1 MRHRLRSL
9 SRIPVAFCLALL
21 SSLALPDRGLA
32 QEIPVLGSVAEY
44 RKLSDDELLSLVFSF
59 KPQYDSTPAAAI
71 PAYEE
76 WFRRSTAKLEA
87 SLANNRKAKSL
98 GRQLRQQGIQ
108 ITDLE
113 ASMSTYYQNSAAG
126 LYPAYVR
133 TGNSDKAEK
142 LKSEYFAMIDEVF
155 PTKASREIERGAF
168 YIRAFFPAQGIQHL
182 KAALPLIQDADDR
195 SRCVNRM
202 LNGMFFQG
210 MVGEDTLRQIQE
222 LLAPSMKLDRGTRS
236 SALMSLAAA
245 YSQLGRHEE
254 ALVAIKDSMALAE
267 DNYGGYQEWTVAEWA
282 WRAGHWEEGRDLAV
296 KSLGHLKAK
305 EDRPEAAGRRF
316 ALAKTA
322 ASFGENEEGVQ
333 FYEQGMD
340 LLNRLDSD
348 TDEILRK
355 NLNLQAFD
363 AAIPLFST
371 EKAVEWLDQIAPTD
385 DRVSILTSLFV
396 RRAAGDDAAVGK
408 LIDETFT
415 RMRGPHRSLLRTMSE
430 GEREEDYFRTT
441 FESAIL
447 NYGTEAQAVEATLM
461 TKGLSSDLKAAL
473 LADRAAGTFDQ
484 QDADWLTSWL
494 TRRTRHQQ
502 LSLAAPGTL
511 SAKAAAELEEIA
523 RELDGMEAAAGGS
536 ARQDNALETLSWNL
550 EQWVAQLPV
559 GSVGVNFILYQKVET
574 APADLARRYALH
586 TEPWYGAAVFGT
598 GLAPRFLPLA
608 PASKMDALIGR
619 FRELIQS
626 DEAVD
631 ADLESVCRDLYAT
644 VAAPLEALISP
655 DHRVIYHPAGS
666 LHLLPFGACLAPD
679 ASPWSARRQLTRIT
693 SFRALEQE
701 GSTLADQLAASE
713 VLLVGG
719 VDYAAAGQTEPAA
732 GTSAQRA
739 GAVRAALVGGLESI
753 PEQASFPA
761 LPGARRE
768 VELLETLLSGKVG
781 RTTRLTAEA
790 ATEAAVV
797 GSSAQIV
804 HLATHGFFFDMSK
817 ATGAGMG
824 QGAHVD
830 PMTQSGLALSG
841 AQHTLDAW
849 RTGQIPPIDADGIL
863 LASELAGLD
872 LSRVELLVL
881 SACETGVGALTA
893 GETVAG
899 FAKACSQA
907 GVKRTV
913 LSLWPIAD
921 DATVDIM
928 TRFFEGMLAGEEPE
942 SALNRAQLDA
952 FTAAREKSGLKTA
965 IQEALPFVF
974 IDTRSTRH

>member
-1 MRHRLRSL
+1 MKCRSRNL
-9 SRIPVAFCLALL
+9 SRFNVAFCLALL
-21 SSLALPDRGLA
+21 SSPILPDRGLA

-44 RKLSDDELLSLVFSF
+44 RKLSDDALFNLVHSF

-76 WFRRSTAKLEA
+76 WYRRSKAKLEA
-87 SLANNRKAKSL
+87 RLANTRKANAM
-98 GRQLRQQGIQ
+98 GRQLRQQGVQ
-108 ITDLE
+108 VTDLQ

-182 KAALPLIQDADDR
+182 QAALPLIQDADDR

-202 LNGMFFQG
+202 INGMFFQG
-210 MVGEDTLRQIQE
+210 MMGEDTLRQIQE
-222 LLAPSMKLDRGTRS
+222 LLAPSAKLDRDTRRW
-236 SALMSLAAA
+236 ALMSLAGA

-254 ALVAIKDSMALAE
+254 ALAAIKDSVALAG
-267 DNYGGYQEWTVAEWA
+267 DNYGGHQEWTVAEWE
-282 WRAGHWEEGRDLAV
+282 WRAGRWEEGRDLAV
-296 KSLGHLKAK
+296 KSIPHLKAR
-305 EDRPEAAGRRF
+305 EDQPEAAGRWF
-316 ALAKTA
+316 TLARTA
-322 ASFGENEEGVQ
+322 ASFGKNDEGVE
-333 FYEQGMD
+333 FYQKGMD
-340 LLNRLDSD
+340 LLDRIDPD
-348 TDEILRK
+348 TEDILKK
-355 NLNLQAFD
+355 NLNLQAFN
-363 AAIPLFST
+363 AAIPLLPPDQ
-371 EKAVEWLDQIAPTD
+371 AAAWLDQIAPTD

-396 RRAAGDDAAVGK
+396 RKAAGDDAAVGK
-408 LIDETFT
+408 LIEDAFN

-430 GEREEDYFRTT
+430 GEREEDYFRAT

-447 NYGTEAQAVEATLM
+447 NYGSEAQAVEATLM

-484 QDADWLTSWL
+484 QDADWMTRWL
-494 TRRTRHQQ
+494 TRRARHQQ
-502 LSLAAPGTL
+502 LSLAAPGSQ
-511 SAKAAAELEEIA
+511 SAETAAELEGIA
-523 RELDGMEAAAGGS
+523 RELDGMEAAAGS
-536 ARQDNALETLSWNL
+536 SVRQDRALDTLSWNL
-550 EQWVAQLPV
+550 EQWVEQLPA
-559 GSVGVNFILYQKVET
+559 GSVGVNFILYQKMEA
-574 APADLARRYALH
+574 APADQVRRYAMH

-608 PASKMDALIGR
+608 PAAKMDALIGR
-619 FRELIQS
+619 FRDLIQS

-631 ADLESVCRDLYAT
+631 ADLESVCRNLYT
-644 VAAPLEALISP
+644 TIAAPLEEVMAPGL
-655 DHRVIYHPAGS
+655 RMIYHPAGS

-679 ASPWSARRQLTRIT
+679 GRLWCAQRHLTQIT
-693 SFRALEQE
+693 SFRVFGKE
-701 GSTLADQLAASE
+701 GSPLADRLATSE

-719 VDYAAAGQTEPAA
+719 VDYAAAGADEPATET
-732 GTSAQRA
+732 GTERG

-761 LPGARRE
+761 LNGARRE
-768 VELLETLLSGKVG
+768 VELLESQLSGKVRG
-781 RTTRLTAEA
+781 TTRLTAEA

-817 ATGAGMG
+817 AAGSGMG
-824 QGAHVD
+824 RGVHVD
-830 PMTQSGLALSG
+830 PMTQSGIALAG
-841 AQHTLDAW
+841 AQNTLDAW
-849 RTGQIPPIDADGIL
+849 RTGRIPPIGADGIL

-881 SACETGVGALTA
+881 SACETGVGARA
-893 GETVAG
+893 NGDTVAG
-899 FAKACSQA
+899 FAKACAQA

-913 LSLWPIAD
+913 LSLWPISD
-921 DATVDIM
+921 EATVAIM
-928 TRFFEGMLAGEEPE
+928 TRFFDAILAGAEPD
-942 SALNRAQLDA
+942 SALSQTQIDA
-952 FTAAREKSGLKTA
+952 FTAAREKSGLKAA
-965 IQEALPFVF
+965 IQEALPFVYV
-974 IDTRSTRH
+974 DTRTIRE